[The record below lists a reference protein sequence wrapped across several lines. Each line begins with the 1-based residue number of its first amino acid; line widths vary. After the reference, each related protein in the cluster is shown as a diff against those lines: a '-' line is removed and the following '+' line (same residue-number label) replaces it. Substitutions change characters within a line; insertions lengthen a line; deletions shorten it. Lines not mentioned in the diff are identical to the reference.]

1 MSEQS
6 INNIL
11 REAAVE
17 YKATSSM
24 GLVELARR
32 GISKRSLLK
41 LAEIG
46 EISLKQIS
54 ELLPVSLRTLQRYND
69 ADLLPPETSEHAL
82 LIAEVFA
89 RGTEVFDNRAQLRK
103 WLQTPCVGLANETPF
118 SLLDTSFGVRL
129 VTEELGRLEQGVY
142 A

>member
-1 MSEQS
+1 
-6 INNIL
+6 NNIL
-11 REAAVE
+11 REATIAYE
-17 YKATSSM
+17 ATSSM
-24 GLVELARR
+24 SLVELARK
-32 GISKRSLLK
+32 GISKKSLLK
-41 LAEIG
+41 LTEIG
-46 EISLKQIS
+46 KFSLKQFS

-69 ADLLPPETSEHAL
+69 DDILPSEISEHAL

-89 RGTEVFDNRAQLRK
+89 RGTEVFDNRDQLRH
-103 WLQTPCVGLANETPF
+103 WLQTPCVGLANQTPF

>member
-11 REAAVE
+11 REAAVA
-17 YKATSSM
+17 YTATSSM
-24 GLVELARR
+24 SLVELARK
-32 GISKRSLLK
+32 GISKKSLLK

-46 EISLKQIS
+46 EISLKQFS

-69 ADLLPPETSEHAL
+69 DDLLPPETSEHVL

-89 RGTEVFDNRAQLRK
+89 RGTEVFDDRTQLRR
-103 WLQTPCVGLANETPF
+103 WLQTPCIGLANEPPL
-118 SLLDTSFGVRL
+118 SLLDTTFGVRL